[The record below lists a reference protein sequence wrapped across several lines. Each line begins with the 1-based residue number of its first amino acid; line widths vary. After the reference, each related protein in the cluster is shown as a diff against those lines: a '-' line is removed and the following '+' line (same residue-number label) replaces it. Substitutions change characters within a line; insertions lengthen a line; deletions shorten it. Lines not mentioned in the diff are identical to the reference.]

1 MRIQVTFI
9 LFIFFI
15 AGPALAA
22 NEKNPLNVVVEG
34 TADVA
39 VQNTVAVEVQN
50 TLDVNVLNTAPVEI
64 DELPAVQIAPG
75 QDVGV
80 IEPVFEAGD
89 ILILQ
94 SFLATTSAETET
106 ITIPKDMILR
116 TITIVPAGTST
127 DPNLVNCG
135 ASIRW
140 PLNGPIDP
148 ASTDRYIVSHRWK
161 GLNQISLNYPM
172 PYQLFLPQGSEIDTN
187 LGRIGASGFCQAIVN
202 LTGTTL

>member
-1 MRIQVTFI
+1 MRIKAV
-9 LFIFFI
+9 LFLLSLLL
-15 AGPALAA
+15 AGPVLAA
-22 NEKNPLNVVVEG
+22 NEKNPLNVVVQG

-39 VQNTVAVEVQN
+39 VQN

-64 DELPAVQIAPG
+64 DELPAVQIAPD

-94 SFLATTSAETET
+94 SFLATTSAQTKT
-106 ITIPKDMILR
+106 ITIPKDIILR
-116 TITIVPAGTST
+116 TITIVPSNISS
-127 DPNLVNCG
+127 DPNLINCG

-140 PLNGPIDP
+140 PFNGPIDP

-161 GLNQISLNYPM
+161 GLNHISLNYPM
-172 PYQLFLPQGSEIDTN
+172 PYQLFLPQGSQIDTN
-187 LGRIGASGFCQAIVN
+187 LGRIGSSGFCEAIVN